1 MDKQQKTGE
10 EKMINADVHENINVN
25 QAEVQIQEY
34 RRIDVNGLNSPES
47 ILAYVKKEK
56 IWEETLSN
64 ELLDFL
70 LKHIDAFVQE
80 SSFES
85 IEALLMYLATVEPRY
100 SDGYFIDCTL
110 PVEGIGHPEK
120 LIAFLEKLIGYAQQ
134 ENRYWEIIETILTYQ
149 PVKNHSIP
157 VASGFEGKRMSEFT
171 SKVLNKL
178 PEAMQKRLKE
188 ATFYREDKDTGRM
201 KCRELL
207 TYKLVSI
214 D

>member
-10 EKMINADVHENINVN
+10 EKMINADIHENINVN

-34 RRIDVNGLNSPES
+34 RRINVNGLNSPES
-47 ILAYVKKEK
+47 ILAYVKEEK

-70 LKHIDAFVQE
+70 LKRIDTFVQE

-100 SDGYFIDCTL
+100 SEGYFIDCTF
-110 PVEGIGHPEK
+110 PAGIGHPEK

-157 VASGFEGKRMSEFT
+157 VASWFVGKRMSEFT

-188 ATFYREDKDTGRM
+188 ATFYREDDGRM

>member
-34 RRIDVNGLNSPES
+34 RRINVNGLNSPES
-47 ILAYVKKEK
+47 ILAYVKEKK
-56 IWEETLSN
+56 IWEETHSN

-70 LKHIDAFVQE
+70 LKRIDTFVQE

-85 IEALLMYLATVEPRY
+85 IEALLMYLATVEPLY
-100 SDGYFIDCTL
+100 SEGYFIDCTF
-110 PVEGIGHPEK
+110 PAEGIGYPEK

-157 VASGFEGKRMSEFT
+157 AGSGFVIARMLEEFT

-188 ATFYREDKDTGRM
+188 ATFYREDEGRM